1 MTKKTILSISIIVNI
16 ILATVFAVSLPGAM
30 GELVYEYVEQDTI
43 RPDTIRKYL
52 EWENYGTVAALS
64 RPIRGGAEVAD
75 TDADYYK
82 LGEYAEL
89 LFLKEVYERAGNAD
103 SAKACEDRGVRRK
116 WKTPGKWSSVR
127 TAEQNLMCRWFA
139 VRIAMRD
146 MHLPKK
152 KSIWVSWKRSA
163 RTWRDI
169 RMTVTKH

>member
-103 SAKACEDRGVRRK
+103 SAKACEDRISEIRREM
-116 WKTPGKWSSVR
+116 PEYGSVLDKI
-127 TAEQNLMCRWFA
+127 ELSVENA
-139 VRIAMRD
+139 V
-146 MHLPKK
+146 KE
-152 KSIWVSWKRSA
+152 
-163 RTWRDI
+163 
-169 RMTVTKH
+169 

>member
-1 MTKKTILSISIIVNI
+1 MTKKTILSISIIINI

-89 LFLKEVYERAGNAD
+89 LFLKEVYERAGNVD
-103 SAKACEDRGVRRK
+103 SAEACEDRISEIRREMPEYGALLDK
-116 WKTPGKWSSVR
+116 IDLSV
-127 TAEQNLMCRWFA
+127 ANA
-139 VRIAMRD
+139 V
-146 MHLPKK
+146 KE
-152 KSIWVSWKRSA
+152 
-163 RTWRDI
+163 
-169 RMTVTKH
+169 

>member
-89 LFLKEVYERAGNAD
+89 LFLKEVYKRAGNAD
-103 SAKACEDRGVRRK
+103 SAEACEDRISEIRREMPEYGALLDK
-116 WKTPGKWSSVR
+116 IDLSV
-127 TAEQNLMCRWFA
+127 ANA
-139 VRIAMRD
+139 V
-146 MHLPKK
+146 KE
-152 KSIWVSWKRSA
+152 
-163 RTWRDI
+163 
-169 RMTVTKH
+169 

>member
-64 RPIRGGAEVAD
+64 RPIRGGAEVSD

-103 SAKACEDRGVRRK
+103 SAKACEDRISEIRK
-116 WKTPGKWSSVR
+116 EMPEYGSVLDKI
-127 TAEQNLMCRWFA
+127 ELSVENA
-139 VRIAMRD
+139 V
-146 MHLPKK
+146 KE
-152 KSIWVSWKRSA
+152 
-163 RTWRDI
+163 
-169 RMTVTKH
+169 

>member
-103 SAKACEDRGVRRK
+103 SAKACEDRISEIRREMPEYGALLDK
-116 WKTPGKWSSVR
+116 IDLSV
-127 TAEQNLMCRWFA
+127 ANA
-139 VRIAMRD
+139 V
-146 MHLPKK
+146 KE
-152 KSIWVSWKRSA
+152 
-163 RTWRDI
+163 
-169 RMTVTKH
+169 